1 MRNRWASAWETPKK
15 IKTMGLIK
23 EPVGI
28 DFIIQSPPLTEKERK
43 EISESIQ
50 NRKRERKL
58 FGKSQI
64 SKETKI
70 NKI

>member
-1 MRNRWASAWETPKK
+1 
-15 IKTMGLIK
+15 MGLIK
-23 EPVGI
+23 EPAGI
-28 DFIIQSPPLTEKERK
+28 DFIIQNTPLTEKERK
-43 EISESIQ
+43 EISEFIQ